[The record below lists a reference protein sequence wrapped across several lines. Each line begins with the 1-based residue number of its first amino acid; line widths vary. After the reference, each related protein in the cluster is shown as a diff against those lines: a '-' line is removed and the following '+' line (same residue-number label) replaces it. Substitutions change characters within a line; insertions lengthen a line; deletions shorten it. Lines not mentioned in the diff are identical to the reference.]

1 MTETTL
7 HDQPLTFTSEQTQQI
22 DRCLLRLADHTG
34 SPLVMIADVSGR
46 LVLYRG
52 RLSEAQSTGL
62 SALAAGGF
70 AAGLGIGHFL
80 GLRDQNSFSS
90 QLLEG
95 NLANLYIMAI
105 GPELL
110 LITAFTQQTTLG
122 MVRLFAEQAQ
132 QELLIIAEEAS
143 EAREKMLAETSLL
156 PEEGFGEELNRQLD
170 ELFDGGFE

>member
-1 MTETTL
+1 MSETTL
-7 HDQPLTFTSEQTQQI
+7 HDQPLSFTPEQTQEI

-80 GLRDQNSFSS
+80 GLRDQNSFNC

-95 NLANLYIMAI
+95 DLANLYIMAI

-122 MVRLFAEQAQ
+122 MVRLFSEQAQ
-132 QELLIIAEEAS
+132 QELLLLAEAASKAREEAAA
-143 EAREKMLAETSLL
+143 EAATR
-156 PEEGFGEELNRQLD
+156 PEDGFGEEVSRQLD